1 MRVLIVSHGFP
12 PHAQGGAEIYA
23 HEHALAFARAGDKVL
38 VLTRES
44 NPAREEYGVR
54 EERRH
59 GLTIA
64 WVNNTFSRTASFADS
79 YRNEGIR
86 RVTASIIEGFAP
98 DVAHVHHLTCLSTE
112 IVRDLAAIGIPVFFT
127 LHDYW
132 LICHRGQLLDR
143 RLNVC
148 SGPEASGCG
157 ACLGPAAG
165 AGAGVYSAR
174 SALTTIERV
183 LPSALTRPLRAAG
196 AFVAGIPPSRFA
208 PWRAD
213 KAGEG
218 REREES
224 VARMT
229 HMREV
234 AAHVTHFFAP
244 SRFMRDRFIAFGIDP
259 ARITVSEYG
268 RPVSSFARQP
278 AAARPPLRLGFL
290 GSLMVSKA
298 PHLLLEAAA
307 ALPPGSVSIEL
318 FGEPVDYH
326 GDTSYRDRLAPLL
339 SQPHVHV
346 RGRIAHDDVA
356 RALSSLDVLVV
367 PSIWPENS
375 PLVIREAFLA
385 GVPVVASRIGGI
397 PETVTDGVNG
407 LLFNP
412 GDAPDLSRTLQRLV
426 SSPTLLET
434 LGRGIPPVRTLEDDV
449 AAMRQAYAAA
459 TDARPPHRRLAAVV
473 LNYRTPD
480 DTFLAVRSLLLSSYP
495 PDDLIVVDNDTTDD
509 CRKALEPYA
518 DRVRFIASGSNRG
531 FSGGMNLGIREALAR
546 GAERV
551 LLVNSDVILPHDAL
565 KALNAELDRNRTA
578 GIAGPIVVA
587 RHAPDS
593 VATMGMDYSKT
604 TGRMRHR
611 SVGNRFAGT
620 STGADTVDGVSGC
633 LMLVRRDVFAAI
645 GLLDEDYFFGFE
657 DLDFCLRARASGFAT
672 IVARNSAVLHEGGRS
687 IGAESPRRLYFGARN
702 QLLVARRTDRAGG
715 RLQSAVRA
723 GFIVALNL
731 AHAVRARG
739 ASLPVRIAA
748 VGRGSLDYWRGRFGP
763 GDPGT
768 GATVHPRK

>member
-1 MRVLIVSHGFP
+1 MRILIVSHGFP

-23 HEHALAFARAGDKVL
+23 HEHALAFARGGDQVL

-44 NPAREEYGVR
+44 NPTREEYSVR

-64 WVNNTFSRTASFADS
+64 WVNNTFSRTASFADT
-79 YRNEGIR
+79 YRNDGIR
-86 RVTASIIEGFAP
+86 RVAASIIEGFAP

-143 RLNVC
+143 QLNVC
-148 SGPEASGCG
+148 NGPEPSGCG
-157 ACLGPAAG
+157 ACLGSAAG
-165 AGAGVYSAR
+165 VGAGVYSAR
-174 SALTTIERV
+174 SALNTMERV
-183 LPSALTRPLRAAG
+183 LPSAVTRPLRAAG

-208 PWRAD
+208 LWRAS
-213 KAGEG
+213 KGGES

-244 SRFMRDRFIAFGIDP
+244 SRFMRNRFIAFGIDP
-259 ARITVSEYG
+259 ARVTVSEYG
-268 RPVSSFARQP
+268 RAVSSIARQP
-278 AAARPPLRLGFL
+278 ARARPPLRLGFL

-307 ALPPGSVSIEL
+307 ALPPGAVSIEL

-339 SQPHVHV
+339 SRPHVHV

-356 RALSSLDVLVV
+356 RALASLDVLVV

-412 GDAPDLSRTLQRLV
+412 GDAVDLSRKVQQLV
-426 SSPTLLET
+426 SSPALLET
-434 LGRGIPPVRTLEDDV
+434 LRQRVPPVRTLEDDV
-449 AAMRQAYAAA
+449 AAMRSAYAAA
-459 TDARPPHRRLAAVV
+459 MDARPARRRLAAVV
-473 LNYRTPD
+473 LNFGTPD
-480 DTFLAVRSLLLSSYP
+480 DTFLAVRSLLLSSHA
-495 PDDLIVVDNDTTDD
+495 PDDLIVVDNDTSDD
-509 CRKALEPYA
+509 CRTALDPFGQ
-518 DRVRFIASGSNRG
+518 RVRFIASGSNRG

-565 KALNAELDRNRTA
+565 KTLNAELDRHRRA
-578 GIAGPIVVA
+578 GIAGPVVVA

-611 SVGNRFAGT
+611 SVGHRFTGT

-633 LMLVRRDVFAAI
+633 LMLVKREVFAAI

-672 IVARNSAVLHEGGRS
+672 IVARNSAVLHEGGKS
-687 IGAESPRRLYFGARN
+687 IGAGSPRRFYFGARN
-702 QLLVARRTDRAGG
+702 QLLMARRTDRAGG
-715 RLQSAVRA
+715 RLQSAVRT

-739 ASLPVRIAA
+739 ATLPARLAA
-748 VGRGSLDYWRGRFGP
+748 VGRGSLDYWRGRFGS
-763 GDPGT
+763 GDPRT
-768 GATVHPRK
+768 GATVDPRK